1 MYLRV
6 TERRNRD
13 GSTVAYYALAENDWN
28 AEAKRSE
35 TRVIHSFGR
44 ADQLDR
50 TALQRLVASI
60 NRVIDADAAN
70 TLPTHGKTA
79 IAEIEIDAVFE
90 LGVVLAARGLWEE
103 LGIGEAIRTRMGRA
117 GLSAPHETAL
127 FAMAAQRLDA
137 PASKLACATRWLPDI
152 AWLPEADG
160 LAVDQLYRALDFLA
174 VWSDEI
180 ERDVFLR
187 AADLLRLDVDL
198 IFYDTTTAY
207 FEIDEPDEFAEQFA
221 GKLYAPL
228 RQRGHSKEGRDN
240 QPQVIIALAVTR
252 DGMPVR
258 SWVLPGNTA
267 DVATVA
273 RIKQDLHAWQLGRCL
288 FVGDAGM
295 YSAQNLVE
303 LSRGLGR
310 YVLAVPMRRV
320 QDVEVEVLS
329 RPGRY
334 RQVADNLQVKE
345 VWVGDGERRKRYVLC
360 FNPQEAERQR
370 QHRQQV
376 LMEMDAE
383 LTALDKREEEHPKAA
398 CTLMASKRYGR
409 YLSTDR
415 HGRPKL
421 DAAKVK
427 AAGKF
432 DGKFVVI
439 TNDDTLSAEDVAL
452 AYKAGAMI
460 ESCFRRMKQTGLEV
474 RPMFHWTARRIEA
487 HVKLC
492 VLALQMQRSAEIRT
506 ELSWMRIAHAL
517 GALKAVRY
525 RSESRTIVQR
535 TKISSELAGLLKR
548 LGISAP
554 KQLMAVVEAAETPS
568 TA

>member
-376 LMEMDAE
+376 VMEMDAE